1 MRSLNPSSERFDL
14 AYPNIC
20 TSPDCINPCA
30 KRWKS
35 AGKVFFLARS
45 PEAPRTITERQP
57 CSEGSSRSLDKELK
71 LLRLDLGEDP
81 PDMINRLV
89 LFFLQQYTG
98 GVDEGSRG
106 RQTGAVATMEE
117 RLDVLYRG

>member
-1 MRSLNPSSERFDL
+1 LSGLRSQ
-14 AYPNIC
+14 I
-20 TSPDCINPCA
+20 TCA

-89 LFFLQQYTG
+89 LFFLQQYTCEK
-98 GVDEGSRG
+98 VRKMQSILRLSEHRLRNFIQLIEMEHLQLASSSR
-106 RQTGAVATMEE
+106 T
-117 RLDVLYRG
+117 YK